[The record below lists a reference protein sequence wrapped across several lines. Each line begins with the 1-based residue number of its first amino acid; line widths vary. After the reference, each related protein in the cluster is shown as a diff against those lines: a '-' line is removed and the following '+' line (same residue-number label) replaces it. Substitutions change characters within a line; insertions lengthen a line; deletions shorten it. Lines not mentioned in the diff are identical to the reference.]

1 MVLGKNLHATYDLE
15 YHLVLVTKYRHP
27 VLVGDI
33 KKELLKQTHRIF
45 ETLND
50 CTILEVNTDKDHIHI
65 LFSAPPQVQLSKLVN
80 SYKTVSARLIRK
92 QFATKLEPYYWKPV
106 FWSRSYFIC
115 TVSERSHDL
124 VSKYIQEQGKE

>member
-92 QFATKLEPYYWKPV
+92 QFATELESYYWKPV

-124 VSKYIQEQGKE
+124 VSKYIQDQGKE